1 MNGDTYVVAI
11 DGLSAD
17 RPLDALPRQI
27 ERAALMAVNRTAE
40 RTRTASARKIREQVN
55 FPARYLSG
63 QDGRLKLSKAKT
75 AEDGATITGQFRPT
89 SLARFATS
97 GTVGGKNGV
106 RVEVAPGFAKM
117 MRRAFLIRLP
127 AGKGGV
133 DTKSNL
139 GLAIRLR
146 AGEKLQNKTTAVAL
160 GKSGVVLLFGASVSQ
175 VFRSVRDEQIPEAEE
190 FLSKEFARLLEL
202 DL

>member
-1 MNGDTYVVAI
+1 MSGDTYVVAI

-17 RPLDALPRQI
+17 RPLEALPRQI

-63 QDGRLKLSKAKT
+63 QNGRLTLDKAKT
-75 AEDGATITGQFRPT
+75 AEDGATITGRFRPT

-97 GTVGGKNGV
+97 GSVGGKNGV

-160 GKSGVVLLFGASVSQ
+160 GKSGLVLLYGPSVSM
-175 VFRSVRDEQIPEAEE
+175 VFRSVRDDQVPDAEE
-190 FLSKEFARLLEL
+190 FLSKEFARLMEL